1 MKKKGSIHNL
11 SRRCFRRS
19 VCLALALPLLICSTL
34 HRPAWSAAFAAPVED
49 NLPPA
54 AEQAVM
60 KGLGYLSQ
68 QQQADGSFT
77 GLDEPGPRITPV
89 AQVLLAFL
97 STGQTPAVGRY
108 AFATRNAIE
117 FIVNQLPDDGDFG
130 RADGSGLYG
139 QAIVTIAL
147 AEIYGLDTDAARRE
161 LLKNALKK
169 SLAVIVATQDSRND
183 ARAGGWHE
191 GGNGEGEL
199 EPTLWMVFA
208 LRALQDADFDVPREA
223 MQRALSFV
231 RACGKR
237 NASAFSNR
245 DGGPTAMTNAAGIAV
260 LFLAGGDGKDNLKE
274 PNKFLLE
281 HRPDENATDF
291 FNTLYVTLLAARQE
305 GEPKWTSVWKPARDV
320 LLSKQTSDGSWF
332 PPRPP
337 SVGLGTVAATS
348 TAVMTLAIPYR
359 LLPLYGR

>member
-1 MKKKGSIHNL
+1 
-11 SRRCFRRS
+11 
-19 VCLALALPLLICSTL
+19 
-34 HRPAWSAAFAAPVED
+34 
-49 NLPPA
+49 
-54 AEQAVM
+54 M

-183 ARAGGWHE
+183 CRKFDEMISSLSNLLTRSDVVKPPVRRQIAWMHLRQVGWDLDLIKPKTARRIAE
-191 GGNGEGEL
+191 MALKNMGEN
-199 EPTLWMVFA
+199 PTEIVLT
-208 LRALQDADFDVPREA
+208 DPA
-223 MQRALSFV
+223 MILNF
-231 RACGKR
+231 
-237 NASAFSNR
+237 
-245 DGGPTAMTNAAGIAV
+245 I
-260 LFLAGGDGKDNLKE
+260 L
-274 PNKFLLE
+274 
-281 HRPDENATDF
+281 
-291 FNTLYVTLLAARQE
+291 
-305 GEPKWTSVWKPARDV
+305 
-320 LLSKQTSDGSWF
+320 
-332 PPRPP
+332 
-337 SVGLGTVAATS
+337 
-348 TAVMTLAIPYR
+348 
-359 LLPLYGR
+359 